1 MTVSKEK
8 RDNQSPS
15 FPPKKKPKVTVVE
28 VAEAAGVSV
37 SAVSRAFNPDASI
50 SRPLREKVFK
60 AAAALNYKP
69 NRLARGIK
77 SRSSLVGILM
87 TDFNNPFYLPILS
100 RFTSEIQNRNCHSL
114 LIHVNG
120 DMDIQEAVELVM
132 EYNVDGLIITSASL
146 PKELVDACRSQ
157 NTPAVIFGRD
167 SSENSVTVVSC
178 DNVLAGNMAADM
190 LLDAGYTKP
199 AFVAGP
205 VGTSATID
213 RQRGFISRLMERGC
227 SQWQVIEGGE
237 FSYDAG
243 YDATLRMF
251 KSVERPDALFYAD
264 DIMACGGMDALRYDL
279 GFRVPEDVG
288 VMGVDDIRLANS
300 RSYDLSTIRQPNEE
314 MIQRTIDALFE
325 HISDP
330 QLPPQSITLPCE
342 AVERGSTKKS
352 K

>member
-1 MTVSKEK
+1 MTKETTGTDTAAPIQKK
-8 RDNQSPS
+8 R
-15 FPPKKKPKVTVVE
+15 KVTVVE

-60 AAAALNYKP
+60 AAASLNYKP

-100 RFTSEIQNRNCHSL
+100 RFTTEIQKRNCHSL
-114 LIHVNG
+114 LIHVDG

-146 PKELVDACRSQ
+146 PQELVDACHSQ

-205 VGTSATID
+205 IGTSATID
-213 RQRGFISRLMERGC
+213 RQRGFISRVMERGC
-227 SQWQVIEGGE
+227 NQWQVVEGGE

-243 YDATLRMF
+243 YDATLRIF
-251 KSVERPDALFYAD
+251 QHTEKPDALFYAD
-264 DIMACGGMDALRYDL
+264 DIMACGGMDALRYEL
-279 GFRVPEDVG
+279 GLTVPEDIG
-288 VMGVDDIRLANS
+288 VVGVDDIRLAKS
-300 RSYDLSTIRQPNEE
+300 RSYNLSTIRQPNEQ
-314 MIQRTIDALFE
+314 MIQSTIDALFE
-325 HISDP
+325 HIADP
-330 QLPPQSITLPCE
+330 HLPPQSITLPCE
-342 AVERGSTKKS
+342 AVVRGSTQKTRT
-352 K
+352 